1 MPVFHFEYFENFE
14 FNNYLEAEMN
24 YTTVLIHVGDTV
36 PFWFK
41 CSGLQVKMWPG
52 QCVVLS
58 GNTVNP

>member
-36 PFWFK
+36 PSWLVQWNPSQDVARSM
-41 CSGLQVKMWPG
+41 CCVIG
-52 QCVVLS
+52 QHS
-58 GNTVNP
+58 